1 MHPRLATR
9 SGLPLGAAAISP
21 ELVFHSSGW
30 SDSLDPFAVEL
41 LKVSKSYSNYQAL
54 YGLDLQIH
62 QGEFF
67 SLLGPSGC
75 GKTTTLRLIAGFE
88 EPTGGEVRIDGVS
101 VKGLPAYQRNVNTVF
116 QSYSLF
122 PHLSIFENIAFGL
135 RRRRVAEPEIKQRVG
150 EALDLVQLSDK
161 SKGRVHELSG
171 GQQQRVALARA
182 LVNRPA
188 VLLLDEPMA
197 ALDSKLRK
205 EMRSELKSL
214 QKTLGITFILV
225 THDQE
230 EALTLSDRLA
240 VINKGRLE
248 QVCAPREVYERPAS
262 RFVAEFIGT
271 VNFLPV
277 TIKQLCDGRTEVEG
291 QGGSFWVSMRGGFTV
306 GDNAELSVRPERLW
320 LSREPVPE
328 QNSLTGTVKEAIFMG
343 PVTRFLVQLSNGQ
356 QLLTEKQNL
365 QESLFHAGDA
375 VYVLWDAE
383 SGSLLPTE
391 ATGKH

>member
-1 MHPRLATR
+1 M
-9 SGLPLGAAAISP
+9 
-21 ELVFHSSGW
+21 E
-30 SDSLDPFAVEL
+30 PFAVEL
-41 LKVSKSYSNYQAL
+41 LQVSKVYTSYQAL
-54 YGLDLQIH
+54 HRIDLAIQK
-62 QGEFF
+62 GEFF

-88 EPTGGEVRIDGVS
+88 EPTTGEVRIDGVS
-101 VKGLPAYQRNVNTVF
+101 VQGLPAYRRNVNTVF

-122 PHLSIFENIAFGL
+122 PHLSIFENVAFGL
-135 RRRRVAEPEIKQRVG
+135 RRSNVPNAEIARRVTD
-150 EALDLVQLSDK
+150 ALAMVQLSDK
-161 SKGRVHELSG
+161 SRGKIQELSG

-205 EMRSELKSL
+205 EMRGELKRL

-240 VINKGRLE
+240 VVNKGRIE
-248 QVCAPREVYERPAS
+248 QVCEPREVYERPAS

-271 VNFLPV
+271 ANFLPV
-277 TIKQLCDGRTEVEG
+277 KVTQISNGKTQVVGS
-291 QGGSFWVSMRGGFTV
+291 GGSFWVASRSGFSP
-306 GDNAELSVRPERLW
+306 GDQAELSLRPERLW
-320 LSREPVPE
+320 LSKEPDA
-328 QNSLTGTVKEAIFMG
+328 QHNSLSGTVSEAIFMG
-343 PVTRFLVQLSNGQ
+343 PVTRFMVQLACGQ

-365 QESLFHAGDA
+365 EESNFHTGDN
-375 VYVLWDAE
+375 VYVLWDSD
-383 SGSLLPTE
+383 SGSLLQTE
-391 ATGKH
+391 ATSGN

>member
-1 MHPRLATR
+1 
-9 SGLPLGAAAISP
+9 
-21 ELVFHSSGW
+21 
-30 SDSLDPFAVEL
+30 LDPFAVEL
-41 LKVSKSYSNYQAL
+41 LQVSKSYSSYQAL
-54 YGLDLQIH
+54 HSLDLQIH
-62 QGEFF
+62 KGEFF

-88 EPTGGEVRIDGVS
+88 EPSAGEVRIDGTS

-122 PHLSIFENIAFGL
+122 PHLNIFENIAFGL
-135 RRRRVAEPEIKQRVG
+135 RRRNVPEPEVLKRVG
-150 EALDLVQLSDK
+150 EALELVQLSDK
-161 SKGRVHELSG
+161 SKGRVQELSG

-205 EMRSELKSL
+205 EMRGELKSL
-214 QKTLGITFILV
+214 QKSLGITFVLV

-240 VINKGRLE
+240 VMNRGRLE
-248 QVCAPREVYERPAS
+248 QICAPREVYERPAS

-277 TIKQLCDGRTEVEG
+277 KVKQMSNGRTEVEG
-291 QGGSFWVSMRGGFTV
+291 EDGCYWVTTRPGFAV
-306 GDNAELSVRPERLW
+306 GDRAELSVRPERLW
-320 LSREPVPE
+320 LSKEPSQEV
-328 QNSLTGTVKEAIFMG
+328 NHLSGTVSEAIFMG
-343 PVTRFLVQLSNGQ
+343 PVTRFLVRRANGQ
-356 QLLTEKQNL
+356 QLLTEVQNL
-365 QESLFHAGDA
+365 TESHFNAGDA
-375 VYVLWDAE
+375 VYVLWDE
-383 SGSLLPTE
+383 DSGSLLQAE